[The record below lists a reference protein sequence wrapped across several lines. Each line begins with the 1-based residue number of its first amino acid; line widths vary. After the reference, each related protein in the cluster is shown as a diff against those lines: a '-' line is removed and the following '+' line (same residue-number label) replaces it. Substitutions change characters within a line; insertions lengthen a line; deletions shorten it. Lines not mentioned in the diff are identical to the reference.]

1 LRDHCSSISGP
12 RVEFD
17 KPGPGFAAPA
27 SEPISGFLS
36 LFDEPLLMELVGLAM
51 SGGADFADVFV
62 EDSIR
67 VHSAIQDQILRQL
80 ISGTIQGV
88 GIRAVKGQKTGYA
101 HCAGF
106 DPATLREMA
115 RTVARIGEG
124 LTSFSI
130 GFEIPRTP
138 NYYPLQDPLA
148 AHPIGE
154 KVAVARK
161 VDEILRGYDPKI
173 VQATAMYT
181 DGDRKILI
189 ATSKGVI
196 VRDDQPLLRIDA
208 VAVASD
214 GQKRKQSVRA
224 FGGRVG
230 FEYLKTISLKD
241 MVEDAARSAVVMLD
255 AKPAPAGPMPVVLSN
270 GWGGILLHEAVGHGL
285 EADFIYKKSSLFTDK
300 IGERVASDKVTVVDD
315 ATVPNHRGSINVDD
329 EGNVGRRKVL
339 IENGILRSYMVD
351 EKSAL
356 MMESTPTASGRRE
369 SYMFP
374 PIPRMTNT
382 FMVGGESSFDEIL
395 AATKF
400 GLYAKTFG
408 GGQVDITNGNFVF
421 EVREGY
427 LIEDGKI
434 TAPVEGAT
442 LIGNGPQTL
451 QNVDMVGDDFA
462 LCPGVGTCGKANQLV
477 PVGVGEPSLRI
488 SEVTVGGTEV

>member
-1 LRDHCSSISGP
+1 MRDRCSSPFGP

-17 KPGPGFAAPA
+17 KPGPGFGAPA

-62 EDSIR
+62 EDTLQ
-67 VHSAIQDQILRQL
+67 VDLVIQDRTLRQL
-80 ISGTIQGV
+80 RSGTIQGV

-115 RTVARIGEG
+115 RTVATIGGG
-124 LTSFSI
+124 LNSFSI
-130 GFEIPRTP
+130 GFEIPHTP
-138 NYYPLQDPLA
+138 NYYPVHDPLV
-148 AHPIGE
+148 AHPVAE
-154 KVAVARK
+154 KVGVVRN
-161 VDEILRGYDPKI
+161 VDEILRAYDPKI
-173 VQATAMYT
+173 VQATAQYFEK
-181 DGDRKILI
+181 DRRIII
-189 ATSKGVI
+189 ATSKGSI
-196 VRDDQPLLRIDA
+196 VRDDQPLLLIAA

-214 GQKRKQSVRA
+214 GQKRKQGIKG

-230 FEYLKTISLKD
+230 FEYVRTVPLKS
-241 MVEDAARSAVVMLD
+241 MVEAAAKSAIVMLD
-255 AKPAPAGPMPVVLSN
+255 AKPAPAGPMPVILAN

-285 EADFIYKKSSLFTDK
+285 EADFIYKKTSLFTDK

-339 IENGILRSYMVD
+339 IENGILRGYMVD

-356 MMESTPTASGRRE
+356 MMNSTQTASGRRE

-374 PIPRMTNT
+374 PMPRMTNT
-382 FMVGGESSFDEIL
+382 FMVGGESSFDEMVV
-395 AATKF
+395 ATKR

-421 EVREGY
+421 EVSEGY

-451 QNVDMVGDDFA
+451 SKVDMVGDDFS
-462 LCPGVGTCGKANQLV
+462 LCDGLGTCGKASQLV
-477 PVGVGEPSLRI
+477 PVGVGQPSLRI